1 MHLIFMTTDPSSFCT
16 ICTDSCKGEL
26 IGFLLSLSIHHPN
39 SNVYVMCDSESKDEI
54 LSLSI
59 QPNLCLH
66 WFLTLDK
73 YTGLDRGK
81 MERQGIWSDF
91 QMAKAHVIQKAL
103 QFEDDTLFLDCD
115 IIVLDALNGID
126 HSKLLGVS
134 PQFIQQNNVDQVG
147 YYNGGMLWTRDKGRL
162 TFDERPSESIFIGK
176 FRKANEDWS
185 SVLSEYHCTKGKT
198 HKFTQR
204 EYLDKLRTSRFGLCP
219 IGFGSKCH
227 REVELMAFGTVPV
240 ITPDVSIQSYHD
252 PPIEGVHYLRVD
264 SPDEF
269 SKIIPTISKE
279 TWETMSLACWEWY
292 QRNVHSHGSWVT
304 MMHNVLFE

>member
-1 MHLIFMTTDPSSFCT
+1 MTTDPSSFCT

-147 YYNGGMLWTRDKGRL
+147 YYNGGMLWTRDKELPRKWIEY
-162 TFDERPSESIFIGK
+162 TKTSRYFDQASIENL
-176 FRKANEDWS
+176 AE
-185 SVLSEYHCTKGKT
+185 EYGVHGSGG
-198 HKFTQR
+198 FGVSNTQR
-204 EYLDKLRTSRFGLCP
+204 GFEFGEHYNLQTWRFYLGLENEAQIKRAITIRGREIYYRDPTKPLKFIHTHFNKPDFNEVNQYFINLLTQAGRYRELLIMLQFPNNQCKELDITRMIHFVSFRFCG
-219 IGFGSKCH
+219 
-227 REVELMAFGTVPV
+227 
-240 ITPDVSIQSYHD
+240 
-252 PPIEGVHYLRVD
+252 
-264 SPDEF
+264 
-269 SKIIPTISKE
+269 
-279 TWETMSLACWEWY
+279 
-292 QRNVHSHGSWVT
+292 
-304 MMHNVLFE
+304 